1 MGAPKTSYQRAR
13 RGYAKASGLL
23 RDHNK
28 EVSRAVNDEDDH
40 MKTENMLKTPN
51 MTLANKV
58 TVARIILVPVFIVF
72 TVPDAIWTRFVAA
85 SIFVLACATD
95 PLDGYFAR
103 SRSEVSVLGTFLDPL
118 ADKLLTMSAFIVMVK
133 YQVVAAWMAIIIV
146 GREVTI
152 TGLRAIVSQQMGAV
166 IPANRWG
173 KIKTLVQMVGGS
185 ILLFMIPSG
194 QYSPEVSLSLPPVAN
209 LIMSIIL
216 AATVWSGW
224 VYVKECMDY
233 FRNT

>member
-1 MGAPKTSYQRAR
+1 
-13 RGYAKASGLL
+13 
-23 RDHNK
+23 
-28 EVSRAVNDEDDH
+28 
-40 MKTENMLKTPN
+40 MKTESVPEKIN

-58 TVARIILVPVFIVF
+58 TLARIILVPVFIVF
-72 TVPDAIWTRFVAA
+72 TIPDAIWTRFVAA

-118 ADKLLTMSAFIVMVK
+118 ADKLLTMSAFIVLVK
-133 YQVVAAWMAIIIV
+133 YQIVAAWMAIIIV

-152 TGLRAIVSQQMGAV
+152 TGLRAIVSQQIGAV

-194 QYSPEVSLSLPPVAN
+194 QYISLKLPPVAN
-209 LIMSIIL
+209 LIMSVIL

-233 FRNT
+233 FRKT

>member
-1 MGAPKTSYQRAR
+1 MTACDK
-13 RGYAKASGLL
+13 
-23 RDHNK
+23 
-28 EVSRAVNDEDDH
+28 DEE
-40 MKTENMLKTPN
+40 MKTERAPKKDH

-58 TVARIILVPVFIVF
+58 TLLRIILVPIFIVF
-72 TVPDAIWTRFVAA
+72 TIPDPIWTRFVAA

-103 SRSEVSVLGTFLDPL
+103 SRSEVSILGTFLDPL

-133 YQVVAAWMAIIIV
+133 YQIVAAWMAIIIV

-185 ILLFMIPSG
+185 TLLFMIPSG
-194 QYSPEVSLSLPPVAN
+194 QYSAEVSLRLPPVAN
-209 LIMSIIL
+209 LIMSVIL

-224 VYVKECMDY
+224 VYVKEYKDY

>member
-1 MGAPKTSYQRAR
+1 
-13 RGYAKASGLL
+13 
-23 RDHNK
+23 
-28 EVSRAVNDEDDH
+28 
-40 MKTENMLKTPN
+40 
-51 MTLANKV
+51 MTLANKI
-58 TVARIILVPVFIVF
+58 TMLRIILVPVFIVF
-72 TVPDAIWTRFVAA
+72 TIPDATWTRFVAA
-85 SIFVLACATD
+85 SIFVVACATD

-118 ADKLLTMSAFIVMVK
+118 ADKLLVMSAFIVMVK

-146 GREVTI
+146 GREVTV
-152 TGLRAIVSQQMGAV
+152 TGFRAIVSQQVGTV

-194 QYSPEVSLSLPPVAN
+194 DYSREVSLVLPPVAN
-209 LIMSIIL
+209 FIMSVIL

-224 VYVKECMDY
+224 VYVKEYKDY
-233 FRNT
+233 FRSS

>member
-1 MGAPKTSYQRAR
+1 
-13 RGYAKASGLL
+13 
-23 RDHNK
+23 
-28 EVSRAVNDEDDH
+28 
-40 MKTENMLKTPN
+40 MKTESMLKTPN

-118 ADKLLTMSAFIVMVK
+118 ADKLLTMSAFIVLVK
-133 YQVVAAWMAIIIV
+133 YQIVAAWMAIIIV

-152 TGLRAIVSQQMGAV
+152 TGLRAIVSQQIGAI

-194 QYSPEVSLSLPPVAN
+194 QYISLKLPPVAN
-209 LIMSIIL
+209 LIMSVIL

-233 FRNT
+233 FRKT

>member
-1 MGAPKTSYQRAR
+1 
-13 RGYAKASGLL
+13 
-23 RDHNK
+23 
-28 EVSRAVNDEDDH
+28 
-40 MKTENMLKTPN
+40 
-51 MTLANKV
+51 MTLAKKV
-58 TVARIILVPVFIVF
+58 TVLRIILVPVFIVF
-72 TVPDAIWTRFVAA
+72 TIPDATWARFVAA
-85 SIFVLACATD
+85 SIFVIACVTD

-133 YQVVAAWMAIIIV
+133 YQLVAAWMAIIIV
-146 GREVTI
+146 GREVTV
-152 TGLRAIVSQQMGAV
+152 TGFRAIISQQMGAV

-194 QYSPEVSLSLPPVAN
+194 DYISEVSLRLPPIVN
-209 LIMSIIL
+209 LIMSVIL

-224 VYVKECMDY
+224 VYIREYKDH
-233 FRNT
+233 FSS

>member
-1 MGAPKTSYQRAR
+1 
-13 RGYAKASGLL
+13 
-23 RDHNK
+23 
-28 EVSRAVNDEDDH
+28 
-40 MKTENMLKTPN
+40 
-51 MTLANKV
+51 MTLANKI
-58 TVARIILVPVFIVF
+58 TMLRIILVPVFIVF
-72 TVPDAIWTRFVAA
+72 TIPDATWTRFVAA
-85 SIFVLACATD
+85 SIFVVACATD

-118 ADKLLTMSAFIVMVK
+118 ADKLLVMSAFIVMVK

-146 GREVTI
+146 GREVTV
-152 TGLRAIVSQQMGAV
+152 TGFRAIVSQQVGTV

-194 QYSPEVSLSLPPVAN
+194 DYSREVSLVLPPLAN
-209 LIMSIIL
+209 FIMSVIL

-224 VYVKECMDY
+224 LYIRKYKDY
-233 FRNT
+233 LTNS